1 MNFGKLVEK
10 SSRGLFLFIAI
21 MMILPLV
28 LWGYMNPTPADAALQ
43 GTAGVIFGKI
53 EISRA
58 RFEEHRRKAYPSWW
72 WNKIEREPWI
82 LFQMM
87 RGQRA
92 QGPAAEEI
100 RKQAWRD
107 IILLQDAAAK
117 GISATELEVARK
129 IRDVYTRVT
138 FGRQPFDMRTLERLA
153 RDVFGAPMPVFEA
166 WARDQVVIDKLLDLV
181 AESSFARHDE
191 AYADALQSRRLVKL
205 WYAAFDPQDFVRDL
219 KPVTA
224 DEIARYYEQNKSKFR
239 VPEKANVS
247 YLMIEFETLQKKA
260 PEPSEE
266 ERRKSYEEN
275 KQEFRAPHEHKPGEE
290 HRDDEAP
297 TFRPF
302 EEVRAEVAE
311 RVRRR
316 WAEKEASRLMD
327 QVNVDLGA
335 DAAANGG
342 KFSDDVF
349 EKLKEKYKAQGV
361 DLVHDVTPSFD
372 RRSVD
377 DVEKTVGS
385 NSGLALWAF
394 DRKNREGDISQKI
407 TTSKGV
413 VLFRLLKRKDAYD
426 PGLTEQVRERIVKVL
441 QREQVRKRTQQAA
454 ANVVQEINTRGFAA
468 GRRRHPAE
476 WRPTRYFN
484 PAEGD
489 PGVADASL
497 GGMLRRQAAGL
508 APGKAAVVPGTAV
521 SGARDKENWSYVVYL
536 EDSVEVVPDDLE
548 REFRESLD
556 RLTRERRERRR
567 EEYAAQLVQAAEI
580 KEDPGLKNAE
590 PRTSAP

>member
-1 MNFGKLVEK
+1 MNFGKFVEK

-28 LWGYMNPTPADAALQ
+28 LWGYMNPTPADEALQ

-58 RFEEHRRKAYPSWW
+58 RFEEQRRKAYPSWW
-72 WNKIEREPWI
+72 WNKIEREPWV

-87 RGQRA
+87 RGQRV
-92 QGPAAEEI
+92 QGPTAEEI

-107 IILLQDAAAK
+107 LILLQDAAAK
-117 GISATELEVARK
+117 GISATDLEVARK
-129 IRDVYTRVT
+129 IREVYTRVT

-153 RDVFGAPMPVFEA
+153 RDMFGAPMPVFEA

-181 AESSFARHDE
+181 ADSSFARHDE
-191 AYADALQSRRLVKL
+191 AFADALQSRRLVKL

-247 YLMIEFETLQKKA
+247 YLMIEFEALEKKA

-266 ERRKSYEEN
+266 ELRKYYEEN

-302 EEVRAEVAE
+302 EEVRSEVAE

-316 WAEKEASRLMD
+316 WAEKEASRVMD

-342 KFSDDVF
+342 KFSGDVF
-349 EKLKEKYKAQGV
+349 EKLQEKYKARGV

-377 DVEKTVGS
+377 DVEKAVGS

-394 DRKNREGDISQKI
+394 DRKNKEGDISQKV
-407 TTSKGV
+407 TTGKGV

-426 PGLTEQVRERIVKVL
+426 PGLTEQVRERVVKAL

-484 PAEGD
+484 PEEGD

-497 GGMLRRQAAGL
+497 GGMLRRQAASL

-521 SGARDKENWSYVVYL
+521 PGARDRENWSYVVYL

-556 RLTRERRERRR
+556 RLTRDRRERRR
-567 EEYAAQLVQAAEI
+567 EEYAAQLVEAAEI
-580 KEDPGLKNAE
+580 KEDPGLKNAG
-590 PRTSAP
+590 PRPHAP